1 MLWSKTWLWKRL
13 TTNANDDSVFMEN
26 LLTRY
31 RNVSILVGVLFAQIL
46 GLAIQVRRVKEN
58 QSTLLIRVWTVTA
71 ITPLEKG
78 IVGLESGMGNL
89 WHNYVY
95 LRGVRKENRDLK
107 EEIQQLRL
115 NEVRISEDAQQ
126 AHRLQVLLGFKE
138 QYLSK
143 TVAAQVIGSGGS
155 DRSRVVFI
163 DKGDDANL
171 RADMPVITA
180 DGIVGK
186 VIRVF
191 AHSSQVL
198 LVNDENSGAGAIL
211 EKSRLQG
218 ILKGTPMG
226 GLILDKVMSDEQIQ
240 PGDRVL
246 TSGGDGIFPK
256 GMPVGTVTQVSKGKD
271 SFLNIRIKPAADL
284 SKLEEVLVITKQE
297 EKEPSV
303 ADTGNE
309 RASDI
314 LARRLPSVPDQ
325 PAVAPPV
332 HPAAAAPKTNAA
344 GTAPSGST
352 ATSPV
357 AGTQP
362 ASNTAP
368 KATTP
373 KLTVANPQLNSS
385 KPRVTQS
392 PADVPVSASSETE
405 NPGNGQTVIR
415 TITDTVPSAPAPVK
429 PVVKNPA
436 ASPNPSVNPQLKPA
450 QPESGQQ

>member
-1 MLWSKTWLWKRL
+1 
-13 TTNANDDSVFMEN
+13 MEN

-58 QSTLLIRVWTVTA
+58 ESTLLIRVWTVTA

-89 WHNYVY
+89 WHNYLY
-95 LRGVRKENRDLK
+95 LRGVRKENRELK

-186 VIRVF
+186 VVRVF

-218 ILKGTPMG
+218 ILKGTPVG
-226 GLILDKVMSDEQIQ
+226 GLVLDKVMSDEQIQ

-297 EKEPSV
+297 EKEPV
-303 ADTGNE
+303 LADTGNE

-325 PAVAPPV
+325 PAVVPT
-332 HPAAAAPKTNAA
+332 HPAVVAPKTNTAAAMPATSA
-344 GTAPSGST
+344 GTSSTGAQPASLAAPNLTAPKLST
-352 ATSPV
+352 PKPRA
-357 AGTQP
+357 TQP
-362 ASNTAP
+362 A
-368 KATTP
+368 
-373 KLTVANPQLNSS
+373 
-385 KPRVTQS
+385 
-392 PADVPVSASSETE
+392 ADLPVSAPSATE
-405 NPGNGQTVIR
+405 NPSNRQTVVR
-415 TITDTVPSAPAPVK
+415 TITDDAPAPVK
-429 PVVKNPA
+429 PIVKNPA
-436 ASPNPSVNPQLKPA
+436 TSASPQSKPA
-450 QPESGQQ
+450 QPESDQQ

>member
-1 MLWSKTWLWKRL
+1 
-13 TTNANDDSVFMEN
+13 MEN
-26 LLTRY
+26 FLTRY

-78 IVGLESGMGNL
+78 IVGLESAMGNL

-95 LRGVRKENRDLK
+95 LRGVRKENRELK

-115 NEVRISEDAQQ
+115 TEVRISEDAQQ

-186 VIRVF
+186 VVRVF
-191 AHSSQVL
+191 AHSAQVL
-198 LVNDENSGAGAIL
+198 LINDENSGAGGIL

-218 ILKGTPMG
+218 ILKGTPVG

-246 TSGGDGIFPK
+246 TSGGDRIFPK
-256 GMPVGTVTQVSKGKD
+256 GMPVGTVAQVSKGKD
-271 SFLNIRIKPAADL
+271 SFLNVRIKPAADL

-297 EKEPSV
+297 EKEPSLT
-303 ADTGNE
+303 DNGNE

-325 PAVAPPV
+325 PAVVPT
-332 HPAAAAPKTNAA
+332 HPAAVTPRANAA
-344 GTAPSGST
+344 A
-352 ATSPV
+352 
-357 AGTQP
+357 AGAQP
-362 ASNTAP
+362 ASSDISKSTQAKSTAA
-368 KATTP
+368 K
-373 KLTVANPQLNSS
+373 PQSTES
-385 KPRVTQS
+385 KVRITQAPS
-392 PADVPVSASSETE
+392 NAPASTLSTE
-405 NPGNGQTVIR
+405 NPGNRQTVVR
-415 TITDTVPSAPAPVK
+415 TITDNAQTPAPVK
-429 PVVKNPA
+429 PIVKTPA
-436 ASPNPSVNPQLKPA
+436 SSANPQLKPE
-450 QPESGQQ
+450 QPESDQP

>member
-1 MLWSKTWLWKRL
+1 
-13 TTNANDDSVFMEN
+13 MEN

-58 QSTLLIRVWTVTA
+58 ESTLLIRVWTVTA

-89 WHNYVY
+89 WHNYIY
-95 LRGVRKENRDLK
+95 LRGVRKENRELK
-107 EEIQQLRL
+107 EQIQQLRL

-163 DKGDDANL
+163 DKGDDAEL
-171 RADMPVITA
+171 RPDMPVITA

-186 VIRVF
+186 VVRVF
-191 AHSSQVL
+191 AHSAQVL
-198 LVNDENSGAGAIL
+198 LINDENSGAGAIL

-218 ILKGTPMG
+218 ILKGTPVG

-246 TSGGDGIFPK
+246 TSGGDRIFPK
-256 GMPVGTVTQVSKGKD
+256 GMPVGTVAQVSKGKD

-297 EKEPSV
+297 EKEPSL

-325 PAVAPPV
+325 PVVASPE
-332 HPAAAAPKTNAA
+332 HPAAVAPKTNAV
-344 GTAPSGST
+344 GTGLT
-352 ATSPV
+352 ATSAV
-357 AGTQP
+357 AGAP
-362 ASNTAP
+362 ASSATASKLIAP
-368 KATTP
+368 KAR
-373 KLTVANPQLNSS
+373 A
-385 KPRVTQS
+385 TQ
-392 PADVPVSASSETE
+392 PPGTVPVSEPSATE
-405 NPGNGQTVIR
+405 NPGNHKTVVR
-415 TITDTVPSAPAPVK
+415 TITDDAPAPAAVK
-429 PVVKNPA
+429 PIVKTPA
-436 ASPNPSVNPQLKPA
+436 PSTDPQSKPA
-450 QPESGQQ
+450 QPESDQQ

>member
-1 MLWSKTWLWKRL
+1 
-13 TTNANDDSVFMEN
+13 MEN

-89 WHNYVY
+89 WHNYIY
-95 LRGVRKENRDLK
+95 LRGVRKENRELK

-163 DKGDDANL
+163 DKGDDAQL
-171 RADMPVITA
+171 RTDMPVITA

-186 VIRVF
+186 VVRVF
-191 AHSSQVL
+191 AHSAQVL
-198 LVNDENSGAGAIL
+198 LINDENSGAGAIL

-218 ILKGTPMG
+218 ILKGTPVG

-246 TSGGDGIFPK
+246 TSGGDRIFPK
-256 GMPVGTVTQVSKGKD
+256 GMPVGTVAQVSKGKD

-284 SKLEEVLVITKQE
+284 SKLEEVLVVTKQE
-297 EKEPSV
+297 EKEPAL
-303 ADTGNE
+303 ADAGNE

-325 PAVAPPV
+325 PAVAPPT
-332 HPAAAAPKTNAA
+332 HPAVAAPKTNAA
-344 GTAPSGST
+344 AQPSGS
-352 ATSPV
+352 AGTSPV
-357 AGTQP
+357 AGASLTSPKSTAANAQSAAPKPRATQP
-362 ASNTAP
+362 PGT
-368 KATTP
+368 
-373 KLTVANPQLNSS
+373 
-385 KPRVTQS
+385 
-392 PADVPVSASSETE
+392 VPVSAPSATE
-405 NPGNGQTVIR
+405 NPANRQTVVR
-415 TITDTVPSAPAPVK
+415 TITDNAPAPTPVK
-429 PVVKNPA
+429 PIVKTPA
-436 ASPNPSVNPQLKPA
+436 PSTDPQSKPT
-450 QPESGQQ
+450 QPESDQQ

>member
-1 MLWSKTWLWKRL
+1 
-13 TTNANDDSVFMEN
+13 MEN

-78 IVGLESGMGNL
+78 IVGIESGMGNL
-89 WHNYVY
+89 WHNYIY
-95 LRGVRKENRDLK
+95 LRGVRKENRELK

-155 DRSRVVFI
+155 DRSRVVYI
-163 DKGDDANL
+163 DKGDDAKL
-171 RADMPVITA
+171 LAEMPVITA

-186 VIRVF
+186 VVRVF
-191 AHSSQVL
+191 AHSAQVL
-198 LVNDENSGAGAIL
+198 LINDENSGAGAIL

-218 ILKGTPMG
+218 ILKGTAVG
-226 GLILDKVMSDEQIQ
+226 GLVLDKVMSDEQIQ

-297 EKEPSV
+297 EKEPAL

-325 PAVAPPV
+325 PAVGPPA
-332 HPAAAAPKTNAA
+332 HPVVVAPKTNAV
-344 GTAPSGST
+344 GTVPSGST
-352 ATSPV
+352 VTSPV

-362 ASNTAP
+362 ASLIAPKTAP
-368 KATTP
+368 KLAVP
-373 KLTVANPQLNSS
+373 ESTVANPQLTAD
-385 KPRVTQS
+385 KPRVTQT
-392 PADVPVSASSETE
+392 PADVPVSAPSATE
-405 NPGNGQTVIR
+405 NPSDRQTTVR
-415 TITDTVPSAPAPVK
+415 TITDDAPAPVPVK
-429 PVVKNPA
+429 PIVKNPA
-436 ASPNPSVNPQLKPA
+436 PSADPQSKPT
-450 QPESGQQ
+450 QPESDQQ

>member
-1 MLWSKTWLWKRL
+1 
-13 TTNANDDSVFMEN
+13 MEN

-78 IVGLESGMGNL
+78 IVGLESAMGNL

-95 LRGVRKENRDLK
+95 LRGVRKENRELK

-115 NEVRISEDAQQ
+115 TEVRISEDAQQ

-186 VIRVF
+186 VVRVF
-191 AHSSQVL
+191 AHSAQVL
-198 LVNDENSGAGAIL
+198 LINDENSGAGGIL

-218 ILKGTPMG
+218 ILKGTPVG

-256 GMPVGTVTQVSKGKD
+256 GMPVGTVAQVSKGKD
-271 SFLNIRIKPAADL
+271 SFLNVRIKPAADL

-297 EKEPSV
+297 EREPSL
-303 ADTGNE
+303 AETGNE

-325 PAVAPPV
+325 PPAVPA
-332 HPAAAAPKTNAA
+332 HPASVAPKTNVGDRAFWPGCDFFRGGNAA
-344 GTAPSGST
+344 GVIGCNSID
-352 ATSPV
+352 
-357 AGTQP
+357 
-362 ASNTAP
+362 
-368 KATTP
+368 
-373 KLTVANPQLNSS
+373 NPQSDCAQTAGNSTFDGCS
-385 KPRVTQS
+385 GVS
-392 PADVPVSASSETE
+392 PIGDGKSRSIHRED
-405 NPGNGQTVIR
+405 NHG
-415 TITDTVPSAPAPVK
+415 
-429 PVVKNPA
+429 
-436 ASPNPSVNPQLKPA
+436 
-450 QPESGQQ
+450 

>member
-1 MLWSKTWLWKRL
+1 
-13 TTNANDDSVFMEN
+13 MEN

-58 QSTLLIRVWTVTA
+58 ESTLLIRVWTVTA

-89 WHNYVY
+89 WHNYLY
-95 LRGVRKENRDLK
+95 LRGVRKENRELK

-163 DKGDDANL
+163 DKGEDAKL
-171 RADMPVITA
+171 LAEMPVITA

-186 VIRVF
+186 VVRVF
-191 AHSSQVL
+191 AHSAQVL

-218 ILKGTPMG
+218 ILKGTPVG

-297 EKEPSV
+297 EKEPAV
-303 ADTGNE
+303 ADAGNE

-314 LARRLPSVPDQ
+314 LSRRLPSVPDQ
-325 PAVAPPV
+325 P
-332 HPAAAAPKTNAA
+332 PAAPAHSGAVAPKTNAT
-344 GTAPSGST
+344 TALPSAST
-352 ATSPV
+352 AAHSF
-357 AGTQP
+357 AGAQP
-362 ASNTAP
+362 ASLAGSASTAP
-368 KATTP
+368 KLSAPKTAVPNPRATQP
-373 KLTVANPQLNSS
+373 PAN
-385 KPRVTQS
+385 
-392 PADVPVSASSETE
+392 VPVSAPSTTE
-405 NPGNGQTVIR
+405 NPGNGQTVVK
-415 TITDTVPSAPAPVK
+415 TITDDATTSVPVK
-429 PVVKNPA
+429 PIVKSPA
-436 ASPNPSVNPQLKPA
+436 SSANPQSKPT
-450 QPESGQQ
+450 QPESDQQ

>member
-1 MLWSKTWLWKRL
+1 
-13 TTNANDDSVFMEN
+13 MEN

-58 QSTLLIRVWTVTA
+58 ESTLLIRVWTVTA

-89 WHNYVY
+89 WHNYIY

-107 EEIQQLRL
+107 QEIQQLRL

-163 DKGDDANL
+163 DKGDDAKL
-171 RADMPVITA
+171 LPEMPVITA

-186 VIRVF
+186 VVRVF
-191 AHSSQVL
+191 AHSAQVL

-218 ILKGTPMG
+218 ILKGTPVG

-303 ADTGNE
+303 ADAGNE

-314 LARRLPSVPDQ
+314 LSRRLPSVPDQ
-325 PAVAPPV
+325 P
-332 HPAAAAPKTNAA
+332 PAAPAHSGAGALKTNATAALPSASTAAHSIAGAQPASLAGSATTPSKLSAPKT
-344 GTAPSGST
+344 TAPRPR
-352 ATSPV
+352 A
-357 AGTQP
+357 TQP
-362 ASNTAP
+362 
-368 KATTP
+368 
-373 KLTVANPQLNSS
+373 
-385 KPRVTQS
+385 
-392 PADVPVSASSETE
+392 PADVPVSAPSATE
-405 NPGNGQTVIR
+405 NPGNGQTIVK
-415 TITDTVPSAPAPVK
+415 TITDDATTPAPVK
-429 PVVKNPA
+429 PIVKSPA
-436 ASPNPSVNPQLKPA
+436 SSANPQSKPA
-450 QPESGQQ
+450 QPESDQQ

>member
-1 MLWSKTWLWKRL
+1 
-13 TTNANDDSVFMEN
+13 MEN
-26 LLTRY
+26 FLTRY

-78 IVGLESGMGNL
+78 IVGLESAMGNL

-95 LRGVRKENRDLK
+95 LRGVRKENRELK

-115 NEVRISEDAQQ
+115 TEVRISEDAQQ

-186 VIRVF
+186 VVRVF
-191 AHSSQVL
+191 AHSAQVL
-198 LVNDENSGAGAIL
+198 LINDENSGAGGIL

-218 ILKGTPMG
+218 ILKGTPVG

-256 GMPVGTVTQVSKGKD
+256 GMPVGTVAQVSKGKD
-271 SFLNIRIKPAADL
+271 SFLNVRIKPAADL

-297 EKEPSV
+297 EREPSL
-303 ADTGNE
+303 AETGNE

-325 PAVAPPV
+325 PPAVPA
-332 HPAAAAPKTNAA
+332 HPASVAPKTNAA
-344 GTAPSGST
+344 ATVPSGPA
-352 ATSPV
+352 ATSSA

-362 ASNTAP
+362 ASLGASQL
-368 KATTP
+368 TTP
-373 KLTVANPQLNSS
+373 KVTAL
-385 KPRVTQS
+385 KPRATQPS
-392 PADVPVSASSETE
+392 TDVPASAQSATE
-405 NPGNGQTVIR
+405 NPGQSTVR
-415 TITDTVPSAPAPVK
+415 TITDDAPTPAPIK
-429 PVVKNPA
+429 PVMKTPA
-436 ASPNPSVNPQLKPA
+436 AAANPQSKPE
-450 QPESGQQ
+450 QPESDQQ